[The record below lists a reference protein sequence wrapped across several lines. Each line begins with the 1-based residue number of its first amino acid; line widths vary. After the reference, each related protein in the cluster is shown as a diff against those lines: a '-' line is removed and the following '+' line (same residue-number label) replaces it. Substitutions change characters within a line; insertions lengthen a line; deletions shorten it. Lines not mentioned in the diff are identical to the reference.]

1 MITEAFPED
10 SGLFKCVAL
19 NSFGTV
25 SCSAVLQVCD
35 GLTLTSLACS
45 PPSSCSEGGGSL
57 TFDLPCLDHA
67 DLEEQEMDAVG
78 LQGAAESSLRQQVE
92 DFPSELPDSVTL
104 PPPDWPESLPEDDAP
119 GAE

>member
-1 MITEAFPED
+1 MLCRPASLRRSDAHFPR
-10 SGLFKCVAL
+10 LL
-19 NSFGTV
+19 
-25 SCSAVLQVCD
+25 SAVVLL
-35 GLTLTSLACS
+35 G
-45 PPSSCSEGGGSL
+45 GGGSL